1 MKSGDQMRKQTFISA
16 RRIVFVLTLA
26 GMIVIPMATIRAQSS
41 EENTN
46 GEQATSVQRLPNGLI
61 DFQERLRLLREQ
73 KFEGSCA
80 AIVTAVVPPGVPAV
94 PPFQV
99 YLTNSR
105 GGASIGSDRT
115 RPFSGPQHGTWEH
128 TGGNSF
134 AATHVQDLFDGM
146 GNFLGTLTVRQR
158 ITIIGQDEYVGVG
171 NGETRDASGVIVSS
185 RCSTLR
191 GVRIK
196 VEPLAVQC
204 QSIVPPE

>member
-1 MKSGDQMRKQTFISA
+1 MRKQTFISA
-16 RRIVFVLTLA
+16 RRMIFVLTLA
-26 GMIVIPMATIRAQSS
+26 GMIVIPMATTRAQSS
-41 EENTN
+41 EASTN
-46 GEQATSVQRLPNGLI
+46 AEKETSEQRLPNVII
-61 DFQERLRLLREQ
+61 DLQERLRLLREQ
-73 KFEGSCA
+73 KFEGSWA
-80 AIVTAVVPPGVPAV
+80 ATVTPVVPPGVPAV
-94 PPFQV
+94 PSFQV

-158 ITIIGQDEYVGVG
+158 ISITGQDEYVGVG
-171 NGETRDASGVIVSS
+171 NAETRDAFGVIVSS

-191 GVRIK
+191 GVRVK

-204 QSIVPPE
+204 QSIVPPQ